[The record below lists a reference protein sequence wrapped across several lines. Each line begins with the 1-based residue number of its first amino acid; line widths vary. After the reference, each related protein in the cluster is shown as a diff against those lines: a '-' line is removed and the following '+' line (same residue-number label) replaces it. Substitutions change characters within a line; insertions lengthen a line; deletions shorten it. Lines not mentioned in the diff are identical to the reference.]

1 MLLTFLLVVDQ
12 VSVAYYSVQI
22 ALANGQAII
31 HKVIA
36 VYEVSVRIGL
46 HMAHNMIIKWSPEN
60 HERQYEAS
68 GKYLHKLAF
77 SDFPGTNK
85 HSDAVPLILVP
96 VKDQC
101 F

>member
-12 VSVAYYSVQI
+12 ISVSCYPVQVFP
-22 ALANGQAII
+22 AKGQAII
-31 HKVIA
+31 HKVVAI
-36 VYEVSVRIGL
+36 YEVSVRIGL
-46 HMAHNMIIKWSPEN
+46 HMAHNMIIKWCPEN
-60 HERQYEAS
+60 HERQYKAS